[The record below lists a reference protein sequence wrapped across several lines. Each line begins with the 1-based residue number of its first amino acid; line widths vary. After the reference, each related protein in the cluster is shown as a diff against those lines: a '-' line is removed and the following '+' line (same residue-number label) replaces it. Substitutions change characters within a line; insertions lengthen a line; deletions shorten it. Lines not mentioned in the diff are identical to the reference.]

1 MRCLYCNEEGHKIY
15 NCNRGTELNTLLNK
29 LVKPDFSKLTLKK
42 LQRIASMNNIKLFL
56 KKDRLV
62 SEIENLWNE
71 KARIRNLIF
80 ETDECCICLENIY
93 NNNYSVLPCGHKYHF
108 NCIIDSIKKRPNCPI
123 CRIDIDINI
132 DSNEQLDE
140 VDFNFNVEDNVDRFN
155 TIILGNNVN
164 DNTIRV
170 VNRYNQYNSLEKFI
184 NYICRVMRIIHYV
197 KNNPIVQ
204 FIGLVHFLYIVNNI
218 YWFIV
223 DDNYNFSYDLI

>member
-62 SEIENLWNE
+62 SEIEKLWNE

-93 NNNYSVLPCGHKYHF
+93 NNNYSVLSCGHKYHF
-108 NCIIDSIKKRPNCPI
+108 NCIMDSIKIKSTCPI
-123 CRIDIDINI
+123 CRADIDINI
-132 DSNEQLDE
+132 DNTELDE
-140 VDFNFNVEDNVDRFN
+140 NDFNFYVENNENRLNIF
-155 TIILGNNVN
+155 TMGNDVN
-164 DNTIRV
+164 DNTIRA
-170 VNRYNQYNSLEKFI
+170 VNRYTQLNNLEKFI
-184 NYICRVMRIIHYV
+184 NYICDVMKMIYYI
-197 KNNPIVQ
+197 KNHPFVQ
-204 FIGLVHFLYIVNNI
+204 FVGLVNFLYIVNNI

-223 DDNYNFSYDLI
+223 EDNYIIL